1 LFAVNLPSTPVLNQM
16 RVEVRDVNSDA
27 NGFFRRK
34 GMRKLICMTLLTALF
49 LAVSLEAGTAGSV
62 VLGDSLGVG
71 VAAASGLKSL
81 ARISVHIR
89 GPKAIQQINRVPP
102 GSTAYLV
109 LGTNDAVGPVGG
121 LERSIDNIVRAADQR
136 NIKLVWIGPPC
147 VRKAWDR
154 NSIELDR
161 ILRARLASTS
171 VRYVGM
177 RDEGTCSARTRA
189 GDGVHM
195 TMGGYGSMWEKARG
209 TNPGTTP

>member
-1 LFAVNLPSTPVLNQM
+1 
-16 RVEVRDVNSDA
+16 
-27 NGFFRRK
+27 
-34 GMRKLICMTLLTALF
+34 MRKLTNLICMALLTVLL
-49 LAVSLEAGTAGSV
+49 LAASLKAGTAGTV

-71 VAAASGLKSL
+71 VAMASGLKSM

-89 GPKAIQQINRVPP
+89 GPKAVAQINRVPP

-121 LERSIDNIVRAADQR
+121 LERSIDNIVRAADRR

-154 NSIELDR
+154 NSSDLDR
-161 ILRARLASTS
+161 ILRAHLASTS
-171 VRYVGM
+171 VRYVST
-177 RDEGTCSARTRA
+177 RDEGMCSSKARA

-195 TMGGYGSMWEKARG
+195 TMRGYGSIWEKARAAADPA
-209 TNPGTTP
+209 TAASTTPAAPR

>member
-1 LFAVNLPSTPVLNQM
+1 M
-16 RVEVRDVNSDA
+16 
-27 NGFFRRK
+27 FFFGEKR
-34 GMRKLICMTLLTALF
+34 MRKLICMTLLTTLL
-49 LAVSLEAGTAGSV
+49 LAAGLKSGTAGSV

-89 GPKAIQQINRVPP
+89 GRKAIEQINRVPP

-171 VRYVGM
+171 VRYVGT
-177 RDEGTCSARTRA
+177 RDEGMCSGKARA

-195 TMGGYGSMWEKARG
+195 TMGGYGNMWEKARG
-209 TNPGTTP
+209 GADPGTAP

>member
-1 LFAVNLPSTPVLNQM
+1 
-16 RVEVRDVNSDA
+16 
-27 NGFFRRK
+27 
-34 GMRKLICMTLLTALF
+34 MRKLICMTLLTTALV
-49 LAVSLEAGTAGSV
+49 LAVSVEAGTAGSV

-109 LGTNDAVGPVGG
+109 LGTNDAVGAVRG

-177 RDEGTCSARTRA
+177 RDEGTCSGKARA

-195 TMGGYGSMWEKARG
+195 TMGGYGSMWQKARAG
-209 TNPGTTP
+209 DASGTTP